1 MVTIL
6 SVDGGGIRGLMPV
19 RVLDEIR
26 RRLEASGSRTPLA
39 GLFDLVAGT
48 SAGAIVALGIT
59 VTNPA
64 GEPRYTP
71 RDILELYERR
81 GTEIFPVSFRS
92 MLQTAVQAVR
102 FKYAPTGL
110 CRVLSETF
118 GDATLRDAASYLLI
132 TSFDTEAMQPH
143 CMKHLPERCEPSD
156 RSNYRMRDAARAS
169 SAAPTYFPPA
179 RISPIG
185 DPNRQFTLVD
195 GAVFANNPAGLAF
208 VEATKIFP
216 DESEFVVF
224 SLGTGD
230 PQQGYSYGEIR
241 RWGYVEWVNPAKGF
255 PIGAIMSAGQSEA
268 VSHQLRRI
276 GGVRYIRI
284 NTPLNGCSPAIDDA
298 GPKNIDCL
306 RRQSDVMISSHDA
319 EIDQICRILVGRS
332 EVTTPKKDNRSRVFS

>member
-1 MVTIL
+1 MTIL
-6 SVDGGGIRGLMPV
+6 SVDGGGIRGLLPV

-26 RRLEASGSRTPLA
+26 RRLEAAGSRKPLA

-59 VTNPA
+59 VTNSA
-64 GEPRYTP
+64 GEPRYSP
-71 RDILELYERR
+71 GEILELYERR

-110 CRVLSETF
+110 CRVLADTF
-118 GDATLRDAASYLLI
+118 GDSTLRDAASYLLI

-143 CMKHLPERCEPSD
+143 CMKYLPDRCEPSD
-156 RSNYRMRDAARAS
+156 RPNYRMRDAARAS

-185 DPNRQFTLVD
+185 HPNRHFTLVD

-216 DESEFVVF
+216 DESEFVVL

-230 PQQGYSYGEIR
+230 PQQGYSYDEIR
-241 RWGYVEWVNPAKGF
+241 RWGYMEWVNPANGF
-255 PIGAIMSAGQSEA
+255 PIGTIMSAGQSEA

-276 GGVRYIRI
+276 SGVRYIRI
-284 NTPLNGCSPAIDDA
+284 NTPLNGCSPAMDDA
-298 GPKNIDCL
+298 GPRNIACL
-306 RRQSDVMISSHDA
+306 RRQADLMIASHDA
-319 EIDQICRILVGRS
+319 EIGQLCEILVART
-332 EVTTPKKDNRSRVFS
+332 EMRTTKRGHRARAFT